1 MSSPWEMEIR
11 IPKALSSDLEDTQ
24 LLTGKFLTLF
34 FTKSKSRFSVTL
46 RLISFTAMNLSLNPK
61 AFSGPLRFEWFV
73 SDEGSTWELALQ
85 YLLARMEIEEFERLL
100 VFNYVAETLTR
111 IGRAKLR
118 RHYEIRPIS
127 LGQDLSLVELRWTPA
142 QLGQDVNLRMYAY
155 VDYEKALLIG
165 LCFRQKVIGVT
176 HSDTTRLQNR
186 DIQRAISLASRHIKA
201 NRS

>member
-1 MSSPWEMEIR
+1 
-11 IPKALSSDLEDTQ
+11 
-24 LLTGKFLTLF
+24 
-34 FTKSKSRFSVTL
+34 
-46 RLISFTAMNLSLNPK
+46 MNLSLNPK

-73 SDEGSTWELALQ
+73 SEEGSTWELALE
-85 YLLARMEIEEFERLL
+85 YLLGQMEIQEFESLL

-111 IGRAKLR
+111 IGKAKLR

-155 VDYEKALLIG
+155 VDYEEARLIG

-186 DIQRAISLASRHIKA
+186 DIQRAISLASRHIEA